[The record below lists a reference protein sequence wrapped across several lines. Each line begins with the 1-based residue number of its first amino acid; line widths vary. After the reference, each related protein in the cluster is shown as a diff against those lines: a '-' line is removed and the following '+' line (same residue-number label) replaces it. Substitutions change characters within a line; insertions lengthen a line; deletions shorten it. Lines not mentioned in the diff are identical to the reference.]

1 MRVRTI
7 EQRLR
12 GRGWHTAS
20 KELEI
25 CYVMSNDH
33 SPANMKKDFFFG
45 SRRGRGGWRFLSD
58 SGRSVRV
65 GRPFRSGRGSW
76 KREGMVNTVPG
87 I

>member
-1 MRVRTI
+1 
-7 EQRLR
+7 
-12 GRGWHTAS
+12 
-20 KELEI
+20 
-25 CYVMSNDH
+25 
-33 SPANMKKDFFFG
+33 MKKDFFFG
-45 SRRGRGGWRFLSD
+45 SRRGRGGFLSD